1 MRNSTGRYRRS
12 AKLCKTNDQA
22 DERVDSQGEMS
33 GVGRSGSSGGKDQE
47 KKRRRTPLTA
57 PKVEQATKKGMI
69 QAMLPYNL
77 LAKVCENKG
86 KSEESKATA
95 KMAVVS

>member
-1 MRNSTGRYRRS
+1 M
-12 AKLCKTNDQA
+12 
-22 DERVDSQGEMS
+22 
-33 GVGRSGSSGGKDQE
+33 
-47 KKRRRTPLTA
+47 TA

-86 KSEESKATA
+86 KSEESNVTA